1 MLLVQD
7 ALPIGDDWLEILVR
21 PFTNDPMLA
30 ATFARQRARS
40 DASALTRHYLDGWIA
55 SSAEGWRADLEGGK
69 TQFDAMTPAE
79 RLRRCTFDNVASC
92 IRRSAWEKHPF
103 KATPIAED
111 LEWAKEVLL
120 DGYALRFV
128 PDAVVEHSHD
138 RSAAYEYAR
147 TRLLHARLYDLFGLQ
162 TIPTSPALARAMLS
176 SMARHLMVEWRNP
189 SQWPRAAALAVA
201 WPLGQYRGA
210 RLARSGDVRPPVRVP
225 AKLNTEGTESDARP
239 DRCPRLPSQC
249 LRRSGVVCAGARRRA
264 RGRGDDVL
272 VLTREADRSR
282 GEFAVRREQRE
293 GMEIAWINNTF
304 ASVRS
309 FADTYTDDR
318 IDRDRRGPDR

>member
-1 MLLVQD
+1 MSAPHLSVVLPTRNGAETLPALLHSLRSQRTLGPVEIVAVDSGSSDGTLELLKSVSVPVIRVGPGEFDHGTTRNLAIGRARGEFVVLLVQD
-7 ALPIGDDWLEILVR
+7 ALLIGDDWLEILVT
-21 PFTNDPMLA
+21 PFANDPMLA

-55 SSAEGWRADLEGGK
+55 SSAEGWRAALEGGK

-79 RLRRCTFDNVASC
+79 RLHRCTFDNVASC
-92 IRRSAWEKHPF
+92 IRRSVWESHPF

-128 PDAVVEHSHD
+128 PDAVVEHSHE

-162 TIPTSPALARAMLS
+162 TIPTSPALVRAMLS
-176 SMARHLMVEWRNP
+176 SMARHFMVEWRNP

-210 RLARSGDVRPPVRVP
+210 RLARSGEVRPP
-225 AKLNTEGTESDARP
+225 AHLGKAEHGGH
-239 DRCPRLPSQC
+239 
-249 LRRSGVVCAGARRRA
+249 GV
-264 RGRGDDVL
+264 
-272 VLTREADRSR
+272 
-282 GEFAVRREQRE
+282 
-293 GMEIAWINNTF
+293 
-304 ASVRS
+304 
-309 FADTYTDDR
+309 
-318 IDRDRRGPDR
+318 